1 MTQRM
6 ILNETSWFGRGCR
19 NQLIH
24 ELTRRGF
31 SRALIVTDSGLVK
44 CGIVGKITTQLDE
57 AGFAW
62 TLFDRV
68 VPNPGITVVQEGVA
82 KFRASGADVLI
93 AIGGGSPQD
102 TCKAIGIIINNP
114 EFEDVRSLEGL
125 AETTRPCV
133 PVIALPTTAGTAAEV
148 TINYVITDEE
158 QQRKFV
164 CIDPHDIPQVALVDA
179 DLMDA
184 MPGSLKA
191 STGIDA
197 LTHAIEGYITRGAWE
212 LPDAL
217 HLKSIEMIAK
227 SLRSAVAGDAQAME
241 KMALA
246 QYIAGMGFSNVGLG
260 LVHGMAH
267 PLGAFYNTPHGVANA
282 ILLPGIMAWNAAH
295 TGEKYRDI
303 ALAMAIPD
311 AATLPLERVR
321 QAVVDAVCQLNR
333 DVGIPTSLREI
344 GMNQDDIPQLA
355 LAAFNDVCT
364 GGNPRQAT
372 VEDIA
377 ALYQQAFNGAN
388 VQ

>member
-19 NQLIH
+19 SQLIN

-31 SRALIVTDSGLVK
+31 SRALIVTDNGLVK
-44 CGIVGKITTQLDE
+44 CGIVEKITTLLDK
-57 AGFAW
+57 ADFAW
-62 TLFDRV
+62 SLFDRV
-68 VPNPGITVVQEGVA
+68 VPNPGITVVQEGVE

-114 EFEDVRSLEGL
+114 EFADVRSLEGF

-133 PVIALPTTAGTAAEV
+133 PIIALPTTAGTAAEV

-158 QQRKFV
+158 NQRKFV

-191 STGIDA
+191 ATGIDA

-217 HLKSIEMIAK
+217 HLKAIEMIAK
-227 SLRSAVAGDAQAME
+227 SLRSAVAGDAEAME

-246 QYIAGMGFSNVGLG
+246 QYIAGMGFSNVVSASSMAWRIRLARFTTRHTVSPMPSCC
-260 LVHGMAH
+260 LRSWHGMR
-267 PLGAFYNTPHGVANA
+267 PTPERNTATSRWQWPFPTPPRYRWSRYDR
-282 ILLPGIMAWNAAH
+282 LLSMRSINSITMSGS
-295 TGEKYRDI
+295 
-303 ALAMAIPD
+303 PD
-311 AATLPLERVR
+311 RCVR
-321 QAVVDAVCQLNR
+321 S
-333 DVGIPTSLREI
+333 G
-344 GMNQDDIPQLA
+344 
-355 LAAFNDVCT
+355 
-364 GGNPRQAT
+364 
-372 VEDIA
+372 
-377 ALYQQAFNGAN
+377 
-388 VQ
+388 